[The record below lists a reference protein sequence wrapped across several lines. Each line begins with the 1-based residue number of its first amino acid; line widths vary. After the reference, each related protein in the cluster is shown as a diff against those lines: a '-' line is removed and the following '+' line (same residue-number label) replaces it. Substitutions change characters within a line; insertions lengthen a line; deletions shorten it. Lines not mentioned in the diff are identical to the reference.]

1 MAVTQYQ
8 QYLADKSQVASDP
21 EECCLAM
28 GGVVDLVN
36 DTCDLPN
43 GQIDLIDSCGFA
55 QEVATN
61 APDANQQQSGGGI
74 GAWLSENLE
83 TLTNIGMQVGTLF
96 GGTPPPPPGM
106 TQQEEDDEGKNTGT
120 IIAVAVAIL
129 VVVVAIVLIRK
140 KGK

>member
-8 QYLADKSQVASDP
+8 QFLADKAQVASDP

-28 GGVVDLVN
+28 GGVADLVN
-36 DTCDLPN
+36 
-43 GQIDLIDSCGFA
+43 GSCELSNQSIPLANSCVMA
-55 QEVATN
+55 QSVAEN

-83 TLTNIGMQVGTLF
+83 TLVGIGQQVGTLF
-96 GGTPPPPPGM
+96 GGTPPPPPGVAE
-106 TQQEEDDEGKNTGT
+106 TQVAEDKKTGT
-120 IIAVAVAIL
+120 IIAVAVAIF

-140 KGK
+140 KAK